1 MKRAFLLF
9 TFISFLGFSQE
20 KYLTKSGLLNFEA
33 SVSSFE
39 EIKATNTNVTAIFNA
54 ANGQFATLAL
64 VKGFR
69 FKNALMEEHFNESYA
84 ESDIYPKAIFKGRL
98 IGYTENNTL
107 IAYPIKGSLDFHGV
121 TKNIQNVTVQI
132 INSENK
138 ITFKGA
144 FELNPEEFDVEIP
157 KIVSSK
163 IADTVSVIFE
173 FNMTKT
179 K

>member
-1 MKRAFLLF
+1 
-9 TFISFLGFSQE
+9 
-20 KYLTKSGLLNFEA
+20 
-33 SVSSFE
+33 
-39 EIKATNTNVTAIFNA
+39 
-54 ANGQFATLAL
+54 
-64 VKGFR
+64 
-69 FKNALMEEHFNESYA
+69 MEEHFNESYA
-84 ESDIYPKAIFKGRL
+84 ESDIYPKAIFKGSL

-173 FNMTKT
+173 FNMTK

>member
-1 MKRAFLLF
+1 MKKVYLLF
-9 TFISFLGFSQE
+9 AFISFIGFSQE
-20 KYLTKSGLLNFEA
+20 KYLTKTGLLNFEA
-33 SVSSFE
+33 SVPSFE

-84 ESDIYPKAIFKGRL
+84 ESDSYPKAVFKGEL

-107 IAYPIKGSLDFHGV
+107 GSYPIKGTLSFHGV
-121 TKNIQNVTVQI
+121 TKNIQNVIVQI

-138 ITFKGA
+138 LTFNGA
-144 FELNPEEFDVEIP
+144 FELNPKEFDVEIP

-163 IADTVSVIFE
+163 IADSVTVVFE
-173 FNMTKT
+173 FSMTK